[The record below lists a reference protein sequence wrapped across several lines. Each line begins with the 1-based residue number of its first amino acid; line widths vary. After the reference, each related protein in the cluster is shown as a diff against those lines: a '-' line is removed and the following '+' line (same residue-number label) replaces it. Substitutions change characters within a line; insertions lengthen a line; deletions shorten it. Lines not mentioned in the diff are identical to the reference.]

1 MPPHGTGSCSREVL
15 RMFPAAFDYR
25 APASLADALDIL
37 RDRGDDAKVMA
48 GGQSLIPLLK
58 LRFAQPAL
66 VVDIGRLPNL
76 SGIRRQDGHLSIGAL
91 TRHVEV
97 ERSTE
102 LKSMLP
108 ILPEAAHWIADPLV
122 RNRGTLG
129 GSICHADPSGDWGS
143 VMLAL
148 DAELVAHS
156 RKGDRT
162 IRAADFFA
170 GPFTTALR
178 PDEILTEIRIPLAKR
193 RSGGAY
199 NKLERKVGDFA
210 TVAVATY
217 VELDGDKV
225 AKAGIGMTSVGDKN
239 LKAAAAEKALV
250 GREATD
256 EVIAE
261 AARQAAA
268 AAEPKADIRGSVEYK
283 KDVVRVFVQRGLK
296 AAVARAK
303 EGR

>member
-1 MPPHGTGSCSREVL
+1 
-15 RMFPAAFDYR
+15 MFPAAFDYR
-25 APASLADALDIL
+25 APASLADAVDIL
-37 RDRGDDAKVMA
+37 SDRGDEAKVMA

-66 VVDIGRLPNL
+66 VLDIARLPNL
-76 SGIRRQDGHLSIGAL
+76 AGVKRDDGHLRIGAL
-91 TRHVEV
+91 TRHADI
-97 ERSTE
+97 ERSDE
-102 LKSMLP
+102 LKAALP
-108 ILPEAAHWIADPLV
+108 LLPDAAHWIADPLV
-122 RNRGTLG
+122 RNRGTIG
-129 GSICHADPSGDWGS
+129 GSLCHADPAGDWGS

-156 RKGDRT
+156 QRGDRT
-162 IRAADFFA
+162 IRAADFFE

-178 PDEILTEIRIPLAKR
+178 PDEILTEIRIPLAKG

-217 VELDGDKV
+217 VELDGGKI
-225 AKAGIGMTSVGDKN
+225 AKAGIGMTSVGEKN
-239 LKAAAAEKALV
+239 LKATAAEKVLA
-250 GREATD
+250 GHEPTD

-283 KDVVRVFVQRGLK
+283 KDMVRVFVQRGLK
-296 AAVARAK
+296 TAVARAK
-303 EGR
+303 EGGK